1 MKSRAGYT
9 LIVLFLINA
18 MNFFDRQ
25 ILGAVAEPV
34 RREWGLSDVQ
44 LGLLGTAFTLLYA
57 VVGVPLG
64 RLSDRGNRSW
74 ILAGGVFVWSL
85 LTVSSGVARNFVQLF
100 LMRLGVGVGEATCAP
115 AASSLIG
122 DLFPARQR
130 ARALSVFM
138 LGLPVGLGL
147 SFAVSGYIAQHYGW
161 RWAFFVAGGPGLLCA
176 LACLFIREPE
186 RGASEEHAIG
196 AKRREGSPYRIVFSI
211 PTVRW
216 IIASGA
222 LHNFNMYAIGAFL
235 VPFLERV
242 HGLTTARAGLVA
254 MIAYGF
260 SGIPGLFLGGWLGDV
275 ARRARVN
282 GRMVVG
288 ALALLASVPLVFF
301 ALRQTPGETTWFLV
315 FMTLGCG
322 SMYVY
327 YSTVYST
334 LHDVIEPSLRGTA
347 MALYFCAMYLLG
359 ASLGPLGM
367 GYISDYFTRQAAAD
381 AGVQAVTPE
390 ALAPYS
396 PAGLH
401 AAMYVVP
408 VLSILLTLV
417 LAAAAR
423 TVTQDVD
430 RLQQWMRQSSEASSG
445 E

>member
-1 MKSRAGYT
+1 MNSRAAFALT
-9 LIVLFLINA
+9 VLFLINA

-34 RREWGLSDVQ
+34 RRELQLTDAQ
-44 LGLLGTAFTLLYA
+44 LGWLGTAFTLLYA

-64 RLSDRGNRSW
+64 RLADRANRAR

-85 LTVSSGVARNFVQLF
+85 LTVSSGLARNFVQLF
-100 LMRLGVGVGEATCAP
+100 FMRLGVGIGEATCAP

-147 SFAVSGYIAQHYGW
+147 SFAVSGYIAQYYGW
-161 RWAFFVAGGPGLLCA
+161 RWAFFVAGVPGILCA
-176 LACLFIREPE
+176 VACLFIREPE
-186 RGASEEHAIG
+186 RGATEEHAIG
-196 AKRREGSPYRIVFSI
+196 AQRRAGSPYLVVFSI

-216 IIASGA
+216 IIVSGA

-242 HGLTTARAGLVA
+242 HGLTTVRAGLVA

-260 SGIPGLFLGGWLGDV
+260 AGIPGLFVGGWLGDV

-282 GRMVVG
+282 GRMIVG
-288 ALALLASVPLVFF
+288 ACSLFLSVPFVYLALQRAPGDTTFF
-301 ALRQTPGETTWFLV
+301 LI
-315 FMTLGCG
+315 FMTIGC
-322 SMYVY
+322 SAMYVY

-359 ASLGPLGM
+359 ASLGPLGL
-367 GYISDYFTRQAAAD
+367 GYISDFFTRRAALE
-381 AGVQAVTPE
+381 AGMTNFSTE

-396 PAGLH
+396 SSGLH
-401 AAMYVVP
+401 AAMYIVP
-408 VLSILLTLV
+408 VLSILLTIV

-423 TVTQDVD
+423 TVKGDVE
-430 RLQQWMRQSSEASSG
+430 RLERWMRASSADH
-445 E
+445 ER